1 MRTLHAAQPHRWWA
15 ALSQRRAQARANS
28 STGGG
33 LTSLSAAAPAG
44 LGDAA
49 PAGWPVVDDRPVRLD
64 ALLTRCGYCS
74 RSESR
79 DWLAAGRVRVR
90 GQVAHR
96 AADKAAPSTVAVD
109 GEALDNPHGL
119 VLVLHKPVG
128 VVCSHDASEGT
139 RVLDL
144 LPERWQRR
152 VPQLATVGRLD
163 KDTSGVLLVTD
174 SGLLVHALTAPGKH
188 VAKRYAVHVD
198 SDFPPHA
205 AQTCADGSIV
215 LDGKACAPAVLQLVG
230 PRHGLLTLTEGRYH
244 QIKRM
249 CSALGCQVTQLHR
262 EAFGVWTL
270 EEMELQ
276 PGEWA
281 VLPPL
286 GGAVRAIDAAA
297 TMQAG

>member
-15 ALSQRRAQARANS
+15 ALSQCRAQARANRS
-28 STGGG
+28 SRSSVAT
-33 LTSLSAAAPAG
+33 LSAAPAG
-44 LGDAA
+44 PGDAA
-49 PAGWPVVDDRPVRLD
+49 PAGWPVVDDSPVRLD

-74 RSESR
+74 RSEAR

-96 AADKAAPSTVAVD
+96 AADKAPLSAVAVD

-119 VLVLHKPVG
+119 VLLLHKPLG
-128 VVCSHDASEGT
+128 VVCSHDDKEG
-139 RVLDL
+139 RRFVDL
-144 LPERWQRR
+144 LPQRWQRR

-174 SGLLVHALTAPGKH
+174 SGLLVHSLTAPGKH

-205 AQTCADGSIV
+205 VQMCADGSIV
-215 LDGKACAPAVLQLVG
+215 LDGKRCAPAVLQLLG
-230 PRHGLLTLTEGRYH
+230 PRQATLTLTEGRYH

-249 CSALGCQVTQLHR
+249 CSAMGCQVTQLHR
-262 EAFGVWTL
+262 EAFGPWSL
-270 EEMELQ
+270 EGMGLM

-281 VLPPL
+281 ILPPI
-286 GGAVRAIDAAA
+286 GSAVRATAAA
-297 TMQAG
+297 TVQTG